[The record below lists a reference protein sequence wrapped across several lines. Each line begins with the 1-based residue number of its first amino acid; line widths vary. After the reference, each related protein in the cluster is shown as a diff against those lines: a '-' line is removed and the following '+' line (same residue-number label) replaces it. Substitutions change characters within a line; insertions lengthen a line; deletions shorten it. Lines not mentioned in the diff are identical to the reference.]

1 MNGYDTITNCY
12 STLRYTALYTVL
24 LIPTDFTQQYYR
36 LDVQLSKLHVSTFM
50 AIIRLTKDWYQ
61 GIKKVAAPM
70 GSHGLQCLCIYFAVP
85 MGSHGLQCLCI
96 YFAVPI
102 GSHGLHCILK
112 TMQTMG
118 SHRYS
123 EVDAETMQEIP

>member
-85 MGSHGLQCLCI
+85 MGSHGL
-96 YFAVPI
+96 
-102 GSHGLHCILK
+102 HCILK